1 MIEGRGRSQHLWL
14 ASESWDQ
21 KLTDIQNSR
30 DHRNINIDKVGVKNI
45 RYPITILDRTHGR
58 QHTVASINMYV
69 NLPKEFKGTHMSRF
83 IEILNE
89 HRGEIH
95 IRNFATILET
105 MKNRLQAESAHLE
118 ITFPYFIAKT
128 SPVSSASGLMEYGCR
143 LMGSLSAEYGHDLV
157 AQVSV
162 PITTVCPCSK
172 EISDFG
178 AHNQRGIVRLAVRFK
193 RFVWLEELIHVVESQ
208 ASCDVYSVLKRPDEK
223 YVTEKAHQ
231 NPKFVEDVVRDIAA
245 GLEADS
251 NITWYAVDSENFE
264 SIHNHSAYAFIE
276 RYKEDPPQPRA
287 DEGDTGESPVKE
299 RSAP

>member
-1 MIEGRGRSQHLWL
+1 MLKKGKRPQHLWL
-14 ASESWDQ
+14 PAASGEQRLS
-21 KLTDIQNSR
+21 DIQNAR

-45 RYPITILDRTHGR
+45 RYPITVLDRAHGG
-58 QHTVASINMYV
+58 QQTVASINMYV

-89 HRGEIH
+89 HHGEIH
-95 IRNFATILET
+95 IRNFAAILET

-118 ITFPYFIAKT
+118 VTFPYFIEKQ
-128 SPVSSASGLMEYGCR
+128 SPVSEASGLMEYGCR
-143 LMGSLSAEYGHDLV
+143 LVGSLGAESGHDLV

-172 EISDFG
+172 EISEFG

-193 RFVWLEELIHVVESQ
+193 RFVWLEELIQFVEAE

-223 YVTEKAHQ
+223 YVTERAHD
-231 NPKFVEDVVRDIAA
+231 NPKFVEDVVRDIASR
-245 GLEADS
+245 LEEDV
-251 NITWYAVDSENFE
+251 NITWYSVDAENFE

-276 RYKEDPPQPRA
+276 QYKEDSDGNPN
-287 DEGDTGESPVKE
+287 DIGGD
-299 RSAP
+299 

>member
-1 MIEGRGRSQHLWL
+1 MLKGRDFPQQLWL
-14 ASESWDQ
+14 PSRSGEQRLS
-21 KLTDIQNSR
+21 DIQNSR

-45 RYPITILDRTHGR
+45 RYPITVLDRTHGR
-58 QHTVASINMYV
+58 QQTVANINMYV

-89 HRGEIH
+89 YHGEIH

-118 ITFPYFIAKT
+118 ITFPYFIEKK

-143 LMGSLSAEYGHDLV
+143 LRGSLRAEDGHDLV
-157 AQVSV
+157 AEISV

-178 AHNQRGIVRLAVRFK
+178 AHNQRGVVRLAVRFK
-193 RFVWLEELIHVVESQ
+193 RFVWLEELIQVVEAE

-223 YVTEKAHQ
+223 YVTEKAHD
-231 NPKFVEDVVRDIAA
+231 NPKFVEDVVRDIASR
-245 GLEADS
+245 LEEDP
-251 NITWYAVDSENFE
+251 NITWYTVDSENFE
-264 SIHNHSAYAFIE
+264 SIHNHSAYAFVE
-276 RYKEDPPQPRA
+276 RYKEEIPQEENQEEA
-287 DEGDTGESPVKE
+287 
-299 RSAP
+299 